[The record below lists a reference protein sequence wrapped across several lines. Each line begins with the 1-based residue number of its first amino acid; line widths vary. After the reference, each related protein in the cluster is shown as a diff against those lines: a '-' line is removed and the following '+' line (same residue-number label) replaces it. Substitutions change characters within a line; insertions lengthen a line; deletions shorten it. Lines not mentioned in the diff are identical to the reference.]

1 MNKLL
6 LGLLLLI
13 STQVIAQKG
22 EKFFPSKEL
31 TTVGVY
37 YYPEHWDSTQWD
49 RDFQNMAKMGFE
61 YTHFAEFAWAQLEPE
76 EGNMISNGLTALL
89 NWPPNTT

>member
-61 YTHFAEFAWAQLEPE
+61 FTRNGTEIWAK
-76 EGNMISNGLTALL
+76 
-89 NWPPNTT
+89 

>member
-1 MNKLL
+1 MPLKLKRQIITEEITMNKLL

-61 YTHFAEFAWAQLEPE
+61 FTRNGTEIWAK
-76 EGNMISNGLTALL
+76 
-89 NWPPNTT
+89 